1 MDKCEILICVSVCQ
15 GCYCEVQS
23 ELLPKHVP
31 LFQEHVALLQHI
43 GSQIFNLKLLY
54 QWFNLYMYKQTVSI
68 ELEDKTNTNNVH
80 VCVLYSERKLK
91 ETLNLI

>member
-15 GCYCEVQS
+15 VCYCEVQS
-23 ELLPKHVP
+23 ELLPKHVH
-31 LFQEHVALLQHI
+31 LFQEHVALLQHV
-43 GSQIFNLKLLY
+43 GSQILKLLY

-80 VCVLYSERKLK
+80 VCVLYSERILK